1 MGSPFPDWLKY
12 VIVSALALAAGVVV
26 GASFTMRERAGLEAE
41 VRHAQTQVAQA
52 KTTLASKD
60 ASIAELSA
68 QLDSVGGR
76 IAHVNEQLSRFE
88 ERLSEAESR
97 IPLVLSFASIEAP
110 PPLDLEQVNSEPIAD
125 AKPSEVVDER
135 CTAITL
141 KGTRCKR
148 RAKDNGSGKC
158 WQHQD

>member
-1 MGSPFPDWLKY
+1 MGSPLPDRLKY
-12 VIVSALALAAGVVV
+12 IIVSALSLAAGVVV

-41 VRHAQTQVAQA
+41 VLQAQGQVAQT

-68 QLDSVGGR
+68 QLDAVGGR
-76 IAHVNEQLSRFE
+76 IAQLNEQLSGFE
-88 ERLSEAESR
+88 ERLSEAEGR

-110 PPLDLEQVNSEPIAD
+110 PPPQLEQVKPAPIAD
-125 AKPSEVVDER
+125 GKPSEAVDER

-148 RAKDNGSGKC
+148 RAKADGSGKC